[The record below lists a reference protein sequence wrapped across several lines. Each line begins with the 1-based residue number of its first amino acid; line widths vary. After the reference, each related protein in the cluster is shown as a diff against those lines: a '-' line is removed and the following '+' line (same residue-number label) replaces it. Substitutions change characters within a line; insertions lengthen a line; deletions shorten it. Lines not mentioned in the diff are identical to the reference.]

1 MADWHIPTCV
11 VILPTD
17 PLTMDNAQAISSF
30 VTGLTLS
37 LSLIVAIGAQNAYVL
52 RQGLRR
58 EHVAAVVLA
67 CASLDAILMVLGVSG
82 LANSLAD
89 SQRLLDAL
97 GLIGSLV
104 LFVYGAMALRRAFLS
119 QSMLANAEGAPAS
132 MGRVVSQ
139 VLSISLLNPHVYL
152 DTVVLVGA
160 VGARQ
165 APGMQAA
172 FLWGACLGSALWF
185 TGLGFGARLLT
196 PLFAR
201 PVAWRVLDVL
211 VAGMMW
217 SVAYGLAKGIGDV

>member
-1 MADWHIPTCV
+1 
-11 VILPTD
+11 
-17 PLTMDNAQAISSF
+17 MDNAQAISSF

-67 CASLDAILMVLGVSG
+67 CATLDAILMVLGVSG

-139 VLSISLLNPHVYL
+139 VLSISLLNPHV
-152 DTVVLVGA
+152 
-160 VGARQ
+160 
-165 APGMQAA
+165 
-172 FLWGACLGSALWF
+172 
-185 TGLGFGARLLT
+185 
-196 PLFAR
+196 
-201 PVAWRVLDVL
+201 
-211 VAGMMW
+211 
-217 SVAYGLAKGIGDV
+217 

>member
-1 MADWHIPTCV
+1 
-11 VILPTD
+11 
-17 PLTMDNAQAISSF
+17 MDGAQAISSF

-58 EHVAAVVLA
+58 EHVAAVVLV
-67 CASLDAILMVLGVSG
+67 CTTLDAILMVLGVSG
-82 LANSLAD
+82 LVTSLAG
-89 SQRLLDAL
+89 SARVLDAL

-104 LFVYGAMALRRAFLS
+104 LFVYGAMALRRACLS

-139 VLSISLLNPHVYL
+139 ILSISLLNPHVYL

-165 APGMQAA
+165 PPGMQAA
-172 FLWGACLGSALWF
+172 FLWGACLGSAIWF
-185 TGLGFGARLLT
+185 TCLGFSARLLT

-217 SVAYGLAKGIGDV
+217 YVAYGLAKGILHL

>member
-1 MADWHIPTCV
+1 
-11 VILPTD
+11 
-17 PLTMDNAQAISSF
+17 MDQTPAISSF

-67 CASLDAILMVLGVSG
+67 CATLDAILMVMGVSG
-82 LANSLAD
+82 LASSLAG
-89 SQRLLDAL
+89 SARVLDAL
-97 GLIGSLV
+97 GLLGSLV
-104 LFVYGAMALRRAFLS
+104 LFVYGVMALRRAFLT
-119 QSMLANAEGAPAS
+119 QSMLANAEGTPAS
-132 MGRVVSQ
+132 RGRVVSQ

-160 VGARQ
+160 VGVRQ
-165 APGMQAA
+165 APGMQSA
-172 FLWGACLGSALWF
+172 FLWGACLGSAVWF

-201 PVAWRVLDVL
+201 PAAWRVLDLL

-217 SVAYGLAKGIGDV
+217 YVAYGLAKGILRL